1 MPDEGAIFTAKVMKL
16 GRVTI
21 PESVRDLL
29 KLEPGDIVEM
39 RIQKRKP
46 ASD

>member
-1 MPDEGAIFTAKVMKL
+1 MPEEGATFTAKVMKL

-29 KLEPGDIVEM
+29 KLEPGDIVEVKV
-39 RIQKRKP
+39 QKRIP
-46 ASD
+46 VRD

>member
-1 MPDEGAIFTAKVMKL
+1 MPEEGAIFTAKVMKL

-29 KLEPGDIVEM
+29 NLEPGDIVEM
-39 RIQKRKP
+39 RVQKRIP
-46 ASD
+46 AHD